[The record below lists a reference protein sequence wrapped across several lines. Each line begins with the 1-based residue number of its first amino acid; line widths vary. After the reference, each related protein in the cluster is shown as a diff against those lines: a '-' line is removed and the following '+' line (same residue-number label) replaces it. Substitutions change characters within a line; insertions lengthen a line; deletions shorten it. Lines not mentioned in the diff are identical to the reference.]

1 MMTTAG
7 VVTIGGVTTTVAG
20 TVAGDI
26 LAGVITMDGGTLAGG
41 TVGGTTN
48 PRVLTFARV
57 CQRSDVSL
65 VPYSLASCLGVAR
78 RPSQG
83 ATAAQVKLGREY
95 LMRRDPPCAII
106 IGWRRAPFVASWP
119 TASVAGI
126 WPARR
131 LQRESP
137 EMAPLRHADG

>member
-7 VVTIGGVTTTVAG
+7 VVTIGGVATTVAR

-26 LAGVITMDGGTLAGG
+26 LAGVITMGGGILAGG

-57 CQRSDVSL
+57 CQRRDVSL

-78 RPSQG
+78 GPPQG
-83 ATAAQVKLGREY
+83 ATAAQVKLGREL
-95 LMRRDPPCAII
+95 LMRRDPP
-106 IGWRRAPFVASWP
+106 
-119 TASVAGI
+119 
-126 WPARR
+126 
-131 LQRESP
+131 
-137 EMAPLRHADG
+137 